1 MINVEQVDF
10 CYKRHQ
16 KALNQI
22 NLSIESGEFIALI
35 GRNGSGKTTLSRIMM
50 ALLQPTAGRVLVDG
64 DSLKGKKPSD
74 VAGTVGYVFQ
84 NPDLQILAETVAE
97 EVAYGPVAKGLP
109 QAEVDGRVAKALA
122 MTGLSELADVY
133 PRALS
138 YGQKR
143 RLAVAAALAL
153 KPKVLILDEIT
164 GGQDAIEKQAVLDC
178 LKRLNEEQGVTIILI
193 THDMSTVLR
202 YADRAIVMAQGKV
215 VFDGVP
221 QTLFAGQYP
230 LTDWGLSCP
239 PVAALSSVLFPEQP
253 SPVDPAALCRILKEK
268 MRRDE
273 PCD

>member
-10 CYKRHQ
+10 CYKRNQ
-16 KALNQI
+16 KALNKV
-22 NLSIESGEFIALI
+22 NLSIAPGEFIALV

-64 DSLKGKKPSD
+64 QSLKGKKPSD

-97 EVAYGPVAKGLP
+97 EVAYGPVAKGVAP
-109 QAEVDGRVAKALA
+109 EEVDRRVRRALEL
-122 MTGLSELADVY
+122 TGLSDVADAY
-133 PRALS
+133 PRTLS

-153 KPKVLILDEIT
+153 KPQVLILDEIT
-164 GGQDAIEKQAVLDC
+164 GGQDAIEKQAVLAC
-178 LKRLNEEQGVTIILI
+178 LKRLNDEQGVTIILI

-202 YADRAIVMAQGKV
+202 YAGRAIVMANGEA
-215 VFDGVP
+215 VFDGTP
-221 QTLFAGQYP
+221 RQLFSGICP
-230 LTDWGLSCP
+230 LAKWGLSCP
-239 PVAALSSVLFPEQP
+239 PIAAVAGALFPEQP
-253 SPVDPAALCRILKEK
+253 APADAAALCQLLIEK